1 MSLRPI
7 VLAVVGHVDSGKTTF
22 LDNFRRSSVSK
33 HEVGGITQRIG
44 VTYLDKSH
52 LQKYVKE
59 VKKNLKLPGYLF
71 VDTPGHDCFSSSRM
85 IATDV
90 ADLSIIVM
98 DIFKGVEEHTKEVLS
113 FLIEKKKPFIVFLNK
128 TDRLEGWVNKESLS
142 SLYQIKK
149 QTKLVQKELKKYVNQ
164 VIAQLAV
171 LEKNA
176 ALLGENPDE
185 KEYITIIAG
194 SAKTK
199 MGFPEI
205 TAMIDHFGSDF
216 MDKKLKSKEIT
227 RGLILETHKD
237 EKHGHGATVVLTD
250 GMVKRSDM
258 ALVKTYS
265 GIKDVQIKDIF
276 VPPEGKEMKDKLI
289 FTSVD
294 EQKSGRGVF
303 LRFDDSRGIEPAYRF
318 YVYSTNE
325 ERSNCLEKL
334 ENEVNKSKKGVSE
347 VVLQKPG
354 IVINASS
361 YLSADAVR
369 LEFQKRNVPISHI
382 SIGPLTKK
390 DIMMAS
396 LHHKIEGKMER
407 LNYTRYMVLV
417 VYGHKVSDE
426 MKEMA
431 KKNNI
436 VLLNFDIIY
445 RFGER
450 YDLLLKRIKDSF
462 NKVYPNIV
470 TPVKASIF
478 PQYIFTTRS
487 PYVFG
492 VKILFGTLK
501 AKQLISVTNKKS
513 RLFLGKLVSIQKDNS
528 ELEEA
533 TRNQE
538 VCLKI
543 EPLDGGK
550 KYTYDEDFDYTWTVE
565 TVNTTKEKIIL
576 DRYAEFFEIKKEK
589 NKIKEK
595 KTKKIDEYV

>member
-22 LDNFRRSSVSK
+22 LDNFRHSTVSK
-33 HEVGGITQRIG
+33 NEAGGITQRIG
-44 VTYLDKSH
+44 VTYLDKKH
-52 LQKYVKE
+52 LQKYADN

-98 DIFKGVEEHTKEVLS
+98 DIFKGVEERTKEVIR
-113 FLIEKKKPFIVFLNK
+113 FLIEKKKPFIIFLNK
-128 TDRLEGWVNKESLS
+128 TDRLEGWKEQETLS
-142 SLYQIKK
+142 SLAQIKK
-149 QTKLVQKELKKYVNQ
+149 QTKLVQKELRKYVNQ
-164 VIAQLAV
+164 VITQMAI
-171 LEKNA
+171 LEKNVA
-176 ALLGENPDE
+176 MLGENPDE
-185 KEYITIIAG
+185 KEYVTIVVG

-205 TAMIDHFGSDF
+205 TSIIDHFGSNF
-216 MDKKLKSKEIT
+216 MSKKLKTKEIT
-227 RGLILETHKD
+227 RGLVLETHKD
-237 EKHGHGATVVLTD
+237 EKYGHGATVILTD
-250 GMVKRSDM
+250 GIIKRNDMV
-258 ALVKTYS
+258 LVKTYT
-265 GIKDVQIKDIF
+265 GIKDIQVKNIF

-289 FTSVD
+289 FKSVD
-294 EQKSGRGVF
+294 EQYSGKGVF

-318 YVYSTNE
+318 YVYHNNE
-325 ERSNCLEKL
+325 ERKDCLKKLEKDV
-334 ENEVNKSKKGVSE
+334 EKAKKGVDE

-354 IVINASS
+354 IVINAVS
-361 YLSADAVR
+361 YLAADAVKQ
-369 LEFQKRNVPISHI
+369 EFQKRKVPISQI
-382 SIGPLTKK
+382 TIGPLTKK

-396 LHHKIEGKMER
+396 LHHKISDKMER

-426 MKEMA
+426 MKELA
-431 KKNNI
+431 KQNNI
-436 VLLNFDIIY
+436 VLLNFDVIY
-445 RFGER
+445 RFGEK
-450 YDLLLKRIKDSF
+450 YDLLLKRIKDVF
-462 NKVYPNIV
+462 NKVYPNII

-501 AKQLISVTNKKS
+501 AGQLISVTNKKS
-513 RLFLGKLVSIQKDNS
+513 RLFLGKLISIQKDNT

-533 TRNQE
+533 TKNQE

-543 EPLDGGK
+543 KHLDGEK
-550 KYTYDEDFDYTWTVE
+550 KYVYNEDFDYTWTVE
-565 TVNTTKEKIIL
+565 TINTVKEKMIL
-576 DRYAEFFEIKKEK
+576 DNYKEFFEIKE
-589 NKIKEK
+589 E
-595 KTKKIDEYV
+595 KTKAIEKYT